1 MATGL
6 LIALIVGAAAT
17 AGAGILSRANERQEA
32 KDKANYQK
40 EQLALQ
46 TETNLGMLDK
56 DLAAQKDSDFTQ
68 ATAIERGALGELTAG
83 MQQTYIEQLGAESQH
98 MDLMSTTA
106 QEKGAVQA
114 QEGMSGARSDITLG
128 SIVSADQ
135 SRRVKESRSAIDRGV
150 KTSVGIG
157 QMNFG
162 ESKTRAKTLRERY
175 SEGSAVMDLYNFKK
189 QQIQKGDTLESGWL
203 DDVIEDN
210 TYNWQWAM
218 ADVFGVAGA
227 ASSAVA
233 SAYGMGAIGGG
244 AKSNLFSYDG
254 AGSLPHTTMTN
265 YSTWSGTAG
274 YRSR

>member
-17 AGAGILSRANERQEA
+17 AGAGILNRHTQRQEA
-32 KDKANYQK
+32 RDQANYQK
-40 EQLALQ
+40 AQLSLQ

-56 DLAAQKDSDFTQ
+56 DLAAQKDADLTQ

-83 MQQTYIEQLGAESQH
+83 MQQTYIEQLAAESQH
-98 MDLMSTTA
+98 MDLLSTTA

-114 QEGMSGARSDITLG
+114 QEGMSGARSDTTLG

-135 SRRVKESRSAIDRGV
+135 SRRVQESRSAIDRGV
-150 KTSVGIG
+150 KTSVGMG
-157 QMNFG
+157 QANLT
-162 ESKTRAKTLRERY
+162 EAKTRANTLRNRY

-189 QQIQKGDTLESGWL
+189 QQINKGDVLESGWL

-218 ADVFGVAGA
+218 ADVFGVTSAAAGA
-227 ASSAVA
+227 VS
-233 SAYGMGAIGGG
+233 SAYGMGAFGRGG
-244 AKSNLFSYDG
+244 ASAKLYQGGQSYNDFMG
-254 AGSLPHTTMTN
+254 AF
-265 YSTWSGTAG
+265 
-274 YRSR
+274 